1 MLTVKA
7 GEEQQCGMAS
17 ATLLRPGLLCVG
29 QPAAFKTAPERGVR
43 TNFQKGQSRTCS
55 LGLESGCSAGGR
67 HGLERRFGQQGTIDS
82 VNCSVLSHVQTLL
95 MFVDETLH

>member
-1 MLTVKA
+1 MWDGICHSFKA
-7 GEEQQCGMAS
+7 WS
-17 ATLLRPGLLCVG
+17 PLCG

-43 TNFQKGQSRTCS
+43 TDFQKGQSRTCS

-67 HGLERRFGQQGTIDS
+67 HGLERFGQQGTIDT

-95 MFVDETLH
+95 MFADEPLH